1 MKVIIGLGNPTSRY
15 FNTFHN
21 LGFMAV
27 DRIAEVF
34 NVRFDKKECRALTCH
49 FIVEG
54 EKVILAKP
62 QTFMNLSGECVRDL
76 VQKYKP
82 DLKEVLIICDD
93 FDLER
98 ARLRVRPSG
107 SAGTHNGM
115 RNVVECLGATE
126 FPRIRIGIGSSENHA
141 QDKADYVL
149 SKIPAEE
156 RDDFERALDKAA
168 EAAKDF
174 IMGLPMEELMQKY
187 NGEFNQ
193 SSASHDTPAS

>member
-1 MKVIIGLGNPTSRY
+1 MKIIVGLGNPTARY
-15 FNTFHN
+15 SDTYHN

-34 NVRFDKKECRALTCH
+34 NVRFDRKECRALTCH
-49 FIVEG
+49 FLYEG

-76 VQKYKP
+76 AQKYKP
-82 DLKEVLIICDD
+82 DLKDILVIYDD

-98 ARLRVRPSG
+98 ARIRVRPSG

-115 RNVVECLGATE
+115 RNIVECLGTTE
-126 FPRIRIGIGSSENHA
+126 FPRIRIGIGGPDNPH

-149 SKIPAEE
+149 SKIPAEA
-156 RDDFERALDKAA
+156 RDDFMRALERAA
-168 EAAKDF
+168 EAARDF
-174 IMGLPMEELMQKY
+174 ISGLCVEAIMQKY
-187 NGEFNQ
+187 NGKE
-193 SSASHDTPAS
+193 